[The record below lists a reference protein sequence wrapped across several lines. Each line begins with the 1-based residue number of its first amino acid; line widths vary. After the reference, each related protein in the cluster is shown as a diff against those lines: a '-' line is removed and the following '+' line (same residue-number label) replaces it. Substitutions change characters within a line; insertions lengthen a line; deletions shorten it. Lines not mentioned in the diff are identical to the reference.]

1 MVALLSCTM
10 FAAADDYSCRVYG
23 ADNVAS
29 LIRTSATAYLT
40 GIGPEIKIYVALTKP
55 ADEDTTIVVKVSD
68 GSSIIGT
75 AHVFIKKGEKT
86 PMDTMDH
93 SMQYQTDNMEV
104 GKTYKLTIA
113 RASCQ

>member
-29 LIRTSATAYLT
+29 LIQTSATAYSEAGT
-40 GIGPEIKIYVALTKP
+40 PKIIIYVALTKP
-55 ADEDTTIVVKVSD
+55 ADEDTTIVVNVSD

-75 AHVFIKKGEKT
+75 AHVFINKGQKDGSKT
-86 PMDTMDH
+86 YIN
-93 SMQYQTDNMEV
+93 QYMVE